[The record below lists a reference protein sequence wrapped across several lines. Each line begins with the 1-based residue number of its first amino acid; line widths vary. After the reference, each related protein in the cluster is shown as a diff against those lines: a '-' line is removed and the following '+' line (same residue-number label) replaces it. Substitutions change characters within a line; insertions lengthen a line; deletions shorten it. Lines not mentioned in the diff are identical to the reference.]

1 MPVLVYDHDANK
13 RQSPTNQNQNN
24 NTPNETRIG
33 ERRGSRVTTG
43 LLFRS
48 KKPTNQQ
55 TNNKITTTR
64 EMKRSVQPSCCDILL
79 YIHYHW
85 RNSDVIQH
93 SVYTSD
99 MGGNPFCLSIYID

>member
-48 KKPTNQQ
+48 KNQQPTN
-55 TNNKITTTR
+55 
-64 EMKRSVQPSCCDILL
+64 E
-79 YIHYHW
+79 
-85 RNSDVIQH
+85 
-93 SVYTSD
+93 
-99 MGGNPFCLSIYID
+99 